1 MIILTFKHKGYNRNI
16 ELIDDTFKS
25 IYYDLGELLN
35 GSEPTFEEDIF
46 IANEVN
52 SFNEIIYDKLIEE
65 DENKAIEY
73 WNQAKEYITEENYKS
88 FIEDVFIGKGYK
100 KEEYTLQFHN
110 VYYFDEII
118 DYFNLKFNLKD
129 LERVN
134 NSLLKTGKVK
144 KDWNDRLYTEDYN
157 LYKQLEIELE
167 DN

>member
-16 ELIDDTFKS
+16 ELIGDTFKS

-52 SFNEIIYDKLIEE
+52 SFNEMIYDKLIEE

-88 FIEDVFIGKGYK
+88 FIEDLFIGKGY

>member
-46 IANEVN
+46 IVNEVN
-52 SFNEIIYDKLIEE
+52 SFNEKIYDKLIEE

-110 VYYFDEII
+110 GYYLDEITG
-118 DYFNLKFNLKD
+118 YFYLKFNLKD
-129 LERVN
+129 LERV
-134 NSLLKTGKVK
+134 SIKTWKVK
-144 KDWNDRLYTEDYN
+144 KDWHDKL
-157 LYKQLEIELE
+157 
-167 DN
+167 

>member
-1 MIILTFKHKGYNRNI
+1 MMILTFKHKGYNRKI
-16 ELIDDTFKS
+16 ELIDDTFKN
-25 IYYDLGELLN
+25 IYYDLGRLLN
-35 GSEPTFEEDIF
+35 GIKPTFEEDIF

-52 SFNEIIYDKLIEE
+52 SFNEMIYDKLIEE

-118 DYFNLKFNLKD
+118 DYFNLKFNLFD

-144 KDWNDRLYTEDYN
+144 KDWNDRLYKEDYN

>member
-25 IYYDLGELLN
+25 VYYDLGELLN
-35 GSEPTFEEDIF
+35 GSEPTFQEDLF
-46 IANEVN
+46 IVNEVN
-52 SFNEIIYDKLIEE
+52 NFNEMIYDKLIEE

-88 FIEDVFIGKGYK
+88 FIEDAFTGKGYK